1 MNQQKTSPQHLIEK
15 FKLQPHVEGGWYSE
29 TYRSAETIDQ
39 SALPE
44 RFGGHRSFS
53 AAIYF
58 LLEKGN
64 FSSFHRI
71 KGDECWHFYA
81 GDRLDLYV
89 IHPDGRFEEIH
100 IGNQIEKGEHFQY
113 VVPGGCWFASRPASD
128 SEFCFVGCTTAP
140 GFDFDDFELAKANEL
155 VSAYPQHESLIRSL
169 CRQ

>member
-1 MNQQKTSPQHLIEK
+1 MIQQKISPQQLIEK
-15 FKLQPHVEGGWYSE
+15 FNLQPHVEGGWYSE

-58 LLEKGN
+58 MLEKGN
-64 FSSFHRI
+64 FSAFHRI

-81 GDRLDLYV
+81 GEQLELFV
-89 IHPDGRFEEIH
+89 IFPDGRLEKIH
-100 IGNQIEKGEHFQY
+100 IGNNIERGDVFQY
-113 VVPGGCWFASRPASD
+113 VVPGGCWFASRPAPESN
-128 SEFCFVGCTTAP
+128 FCFVGCTTAP
-140 GFDFDDFELAKANEL
+140 GFDFNDFELAKATDL
-155 VSAYPQHESLIRSL
+155 IDAYPHLESLIRSL